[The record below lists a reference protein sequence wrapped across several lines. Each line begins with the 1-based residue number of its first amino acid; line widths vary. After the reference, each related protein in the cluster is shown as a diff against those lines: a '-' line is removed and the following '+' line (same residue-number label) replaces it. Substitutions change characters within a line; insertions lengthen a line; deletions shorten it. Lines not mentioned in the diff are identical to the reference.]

1 MTIKE
6 LIENGK
12 GYLELNENKIDLAN
26 PQFKNLMKWNEGIA
40 NGYIKDGIAYN
51 QNGTELVWK
60 WVSLEEKQEE
70 VIEENKEETA
80 TEVVEEELQEVCNE
94 IIEEETAEVVE
105 DVSTEHKGKDK
116 TK

>member
-12 GYLELNENKIDLAN
+12 GYLELNGNKIDLDN
-26 PQFKNLMKWNEGIA
+26 KQFKDIMRWNEGIA
-40 NGYIKDGIAYN
+40 NGYIKDDKAYN

-60 WVSLEEKQEE
+60 WVSLEKEFSEKDLEE
-70 VIEENKEETA
+70 GKELGLVIEEEKPELVVEETT
-80 TEVVEEELQEVCNE
+80 TEVVEEIL
-94 IIEEETAEVVE
+94 
-105 DVSTEHKGKDK
+105 TEKKEKNK

>member
-51 QNGTELVWK
+51 QNGTELVWE
-60 WVSLEEKQEE
+60 WISLEEEFSKKDLEE
-70 VIEENKEETA
+70 GKELGLVIEE
-80 TEVVEEELQEVCNE
+80 Q
-94 IIEEETAEVVE
+94 EEETAEVVE
-105 DVSTEHKGKDK
+105 DISTEHKGKDK

>member
-26 PQFKNLMKWNEGIA
+26 PQFNNLMKWNEGIA
-40 NGYIKDGIAYN
+40 NGYIKDRIAYN

-70 VIEENKEETA
+70 VVEENKEETIEEIA
-80 TEVVEEELQEVCNE
+80 TEVVED
-94 IIEEETAEVVE
+94 I
-105 DVSTEHKGKDK
+105 STEHKGKDK

>member
-6 LIENGK
+6 LIETGK
-12 GYLELNENKIDLAN
+12 GYLELNGSKIDLAN
-26 PQFKNLMKWNEGIA
+26 PQFKNLMKWNDGIA

-60 WVSLEEKQEE
+60 WISLEEEFSKKDLEE
-70 VIEENKEETA
+70 GKELGLVIEEQEEAA
-80 TEVVEEELQEVCNE
+80 TEVVED
-94 IIEEETAEVVE
+94 I
-105 DVSTEHKGKDK
+105 STKHKGKDK

>member
-26 PQFKNLMKWNEGIA
+26 PQFNNLMKWNEGIS

-51 QNGTELVWK
+51 QNGTKLVWK

-70 VIEENKEETA
+70 VVEENKEEIIEEIA
-80 TEVVEEELQEVCNE
+80 TEVVED
-94 IIEEETAEVVE
+94 I
-105 DVSTEHKGKDK
+105 STEHKGKNK
-116 TK
+116 AK

>member
-12 GYLELNENKIDLAN
+12 GYLELNGAKIDLAN

-51 QNGTELVWK
+51 ENGTELVWK
-60 WVSLEEKQEE
+60 WVSLEEEFSKKDLEE
-70 VIEENKEETA
+70 GKELGLVIEEKEESKETEEATTEVAEEVLTENKEKNKA
-80 TEVVEEELQEVCNE
+80 
-94 IIEEETAEVVE
+94 
-105 DVSTEHKGKDK
+105 K
-116 TK
+116 